1 MSNDKSNGAGFV
13 DNLHAP
19 EVFADAAT
27 GFFHFNGNIRI
38 TFESVRVDHSTSPGP
53 VHRVVIGRLNM
64 PVPAAEAF
72 ARGLLDFIEAQRAA
86 NSTPQAKAT
95 IQ

>member
-1 MSNDKSNGAGFV
+1 MSKDKNEAEFI
-13 DNLHAP
+13 DDPHAP

-27 GFFHFNGNIRI
+27 GFFHFNGNIRT
-38 TFESVRVDHSTSPGP
+38 TFESLRVDHSTAPGP

-64 PVPAAEAF
+64 PVSAAEAF
-72 ARGLLDFIEAQRAA
+72 ARGLLDFIETQRAA
-86 NSTPQAKAT
+86 NSAPQANAT

>member
-1 MSNDKSNGAGFV
+1 MSNDKSNEAAFI
-13 DNLHAP
+13 DNAQAP

-27 GFFHFNGNIRI
+27 GFFHFNGNIRT

-53 VHRVVIGRLNM
+53 VHRVVIGRLTM
-64 PVPAAEAF
+64 PAAAAEAF
-72 ARGLLDFIEAQRAA
+72 ARGLLDFIENQRAA
-86 NSTPQAKAT
+86 NSVPQANAT